1 MKIST
6 TMIKELREATGA
18 GVLEVKK
25 ALEAHEGNF
34 EKAAKAL
41 REKGLAKAAKR
52 AGRKA
57 SEGLIEVYA
66 HPGSRVGVL
75 VELNSETD
83 FVARNDKFK
92 TLAHDVALHV
102 AAMAPKYLS
111 REDVPPAVLENE
123 LSVLRTQALAE
134 GKPEAIVEKII
145 AGRIEKFYADNCLLE
160 QPFVKDDSRT
170 VNDLVDDARSSMG
183 EHIVLSRF
191 IRYQLGE
198 AL

>member
-111 REDVPPAVLENE
+111 REDVPPAVLEDE
-123 LSVLRTQALAE
+123 LTVLRTQALAE